1 LNEILVGEGELL
13 VVTRFVRFL
22 FCSNSEREA
31 IVSDVDGDDGDND
44 DNDDND
50 DVVIVEGI
58 PVTFTLYHL
67 VKLGAHSSLE
77 VILLFGP
84 SLIEA

>member
-1 LNEILVGEGELL
+1 MRVGEVELL
-13 VVTRFVRFL
+13 VVIRFVRFL
-22 FCSNSEREA
+22 SCSNCEREA
-31 IVSDVDGDDGDND
+31 IVSDVGGDDDGDDVDN
-44 DNDDND
+44 N

>member
-44 DNDDND
+44 DNDD
-50 DVVIVEGI
+50 VVIVEGI